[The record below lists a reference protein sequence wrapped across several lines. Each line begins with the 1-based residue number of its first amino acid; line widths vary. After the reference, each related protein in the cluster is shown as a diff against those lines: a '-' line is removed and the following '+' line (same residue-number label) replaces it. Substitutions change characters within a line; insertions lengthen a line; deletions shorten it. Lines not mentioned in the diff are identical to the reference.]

1 MKEELKKTT
10 LYGMCLSILK
20 DNVKKEHYNEIVKN
34 DETEYFVSF
43 NPDSIHIDFNHDYY
57 NKWKLKNKIDNF

>member
-1 MKEELKKTT
+1 
-10 LYGMCLSILK
+10 K